1 MLDRLKCK
9 QKRHQLQVQFQH
21 LYHLSAF
28 LYQQYC
34 PRWFRERRNIEHVKL
49 SDIRLLALIF
59 LQAALD
65 ISSQR
70 SFWTYIQT
78 FGNLSHGLSRQHFN
92 SRASEL
98 LPVVNAIRRG
108 ITRNYAHYSSIG
120 IIDSFPIPLCV
131 KVRNF
136 RAKIFGGIADIGY
149 NATKKMPFYG
159 FKTHMLVS
167 ADGVVLNY
175 EVTPASVSDVTAAPE
190 LLAQCSEPVVLA
202 DVGYVGKPLQR
213 VAARDGIRF
222 WTPYR
227 SNMKGAKQHNDRKLK
242 AIRRT
247 IESRFAVLTQ
257 QYGVE
262 NNLGRSLAGFQLR
275 LEAAILVYNLGFF
288 DFITN

>member
-1 MLDRLKCK
+1 MLNRLKCK

-49 SDIRLLALIF
+49 SDIRLLALIL
-59 LQAALD
+59 LQSALD

-92 SRASEL
+92 SRSSEL
-98 LPVVNAIRRG
+98 LPVVNSIRRG
-108 ITRNYAHYSSIG
+108 ITRDYAHYSSID

-159 FKTHMLVS
+159 FKAHMLVS

-175 EVTPASVSDVTAAPE
+175 EVTLASVS
-190 LLAQCSEPVVLA
+190 

-257 QYGVE
+257 QYSVE

-275 LEAAILVYNLGFF
+275 LEVAILVYNLGFF